1 MSIKDYALELG
12 VISEI
17 ILKKLKELGHKYNNE
32 NDYLDDEDI
41 IILDNELG
49 DLSNNNLTEELAD
62 KFEMEDRAEEA
73 ALAYNIKLDNQ
84 VKVKE
89 KIKKKESSN
98 KNQSQEDLNKK
109 KKNIYKNKTKLQSN
123 KEETASNVVIYKE
136 GMSVSDLADELGI
149 SASEIV
155 KKLIGM
161 GLMIS
166 SSQAISFDDASVVVL
181 EYNKELVKEET
192 TDISNFEELPL
203 TPEVVEYITEQY
215 NKMLDGFVPE
225 APAQDEVETAVEEQV
240 EVTPVEEPQ
249 KDQEAQEI
257 PTEDGIQVVYN
268 EEQNGIE
275 LYFQDK
281 PTSETISLLKENKF
295 RWNRTKKC
303 WYKKDSEDARA
314 FVNKLTGQTNNAP
327 EEPSVDTQ
335 EVPEPG
341 QYTIRRVD
349 SVTGSEMINQL
360 TIKEFVIEPYAQ
372 YKKSLKLKYVNN
384 GERKERAIRFVAD
397 KIEFYSG
404 WNSIPTV
411 DGLELKAV
419 FIDGYTGFEN
429 NAK

>member
-1 MSIKDYALELG
+1 MLKEKMLSKINKNPMEVQRTLENMNRYGKTYLVVENGFHITGRRKTLKGAQTFAKKNLIQWYDDYTQEMTQNYN
-12 VISEI
+12 EI
-17 ILKKLKELGHKYNNE
+17 IEV
-32 NDYLDDEDI
+32 
-41 IILDNELG
+41 
-49 DLSNNNLTEELAD
+49 SREELVDYSSDVQAWY
-62 KFEMEDRAEEA
+62 KFLVE
-73 ALAYNIKLDNQ
+73 NP
-84 VKVKE
+84 
-89 KIKKKESSN
+89 
-98 KNQSQEDLNKK
+98 
-109 KKNIYKNKTKLQSN
+109 
-123 KEETASNVVIYKE
+123 NVVNYYTEAKYFFLNYVD
-136 GMSVSDLADELGI
+136 G
-149 SASEIV
+149 
-155 KKLIGM
+155 
-161 GLMIS
+161 
-166 SSQAISFDDASVVVL
+166 F
-181 EYNKELVKEET
+181 N
-192 TDISNFEELPL
+192 P

-225 APAQDEVETAVEEQV
+225 APAQDEVETVVEEQV
-240 EVTPVEEPQ
+240 EVTPVEESQ